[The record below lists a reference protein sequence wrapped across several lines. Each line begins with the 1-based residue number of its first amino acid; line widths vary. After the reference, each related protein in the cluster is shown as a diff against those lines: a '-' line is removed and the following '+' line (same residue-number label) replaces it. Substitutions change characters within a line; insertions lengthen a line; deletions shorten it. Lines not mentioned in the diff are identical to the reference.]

1 MKSIIL
7 SSLVFLSPTVFALSP
22 EISPIQIQPLTA
34 TSTVQNT
41 NKLAISSAHYVQKAK
56 DLHLAE
62 QVTWQ
67 RLMYAQQGKSEVQY
81 AGYFVSEQ
89 GGSNLNQELLRNVQ
103 ALFETAPANQS
114 VQCKFPARSRW
125 LIEQLQIP

>member
-1 MKSIIL
+1 MKFVVYRDKIYKMSMKSIIL

-67 RLMYAQQGKSEVQY
+67 RLMYAQQGKSKVQ
-81 AGYFVSEQ
+81 
-89 GGSNLNQELLRNVQ
+89 
-103 ALFETAPANQS
+103 
-114 VQCKFPARSRW
+114 
-125 LIEQLQIP
+125 

>member
-7 SSLVFLSPTVFALSP
+7 ISLVFLSPTVFALSP
-22 EISPIQIQPLTA
+22 ETSPIQIQPLSV
-34 TSTVQNT
+34 TSAAQNT
-41 NKLAISSAHYVQKAK
+41 NKLAKSAAQYVQKAK
-56 DLHLAE
+56 DLYLAE

-89 GGSNLNQELLRNVQ
+89 GGSNLDQELL
-103 ALFETAPANQS
+103 L
-114 VQCKFPARSRW
+114 QCSG
-125 LIEQLQIP
+125 II